1 MNMNINVNNN
11 QMVSYITSYFKNNPK
26 SDMPYDELYEKFNQE
41 RHRMTS
47 TQDLNKFEL
56 IGYLYHLIEKNYNDN
71 DIKNLFKLRKE
82 TIFNQIDILFKEM
95 ETLAERKD
103 QQHLSFLGVVEENLS
118 NFIEKEIILKNAN
131 LKFKDENVQYAY
143 LFINNYYLAEIEKE
157 ELEVN
162 DNIFY
167 SGDVSPIPIVYD
179 FYVYVDRNG
188 LSEKN
193 ILDKE
198 KFSLLAKLNIMHK
211 SFNQEEKEVIGGNFN
226 KIFNQYV
233 KYEKDFVKLN
243 DNYPTLDETVFLV
256 KKELKNILKEK
267 NLKNVQQEVER
278 VLNKKT
284 NNNVRNNI

>member
-1 MNMNINVNNN
+1 MNINVNNN

-26 SDMPYDELYEKFNQE
+26 SDIPYDELYEKFNLE
-41 RHRMTS
+41 RHRMTLA
-47 TQDLNKFEL
+47 QDLNKFEL

-82 TIFNQIDILFKEM
+82 TIFNQIDVLFKEM

-118 NFIEKEIILKNAN
+118 NFIEKEIILKNVN

-143 LFINNYYLAEIEKE
+143 FFINNYYLAEIEKE

-188 LSEKN
+188 LSEKD

-211 SFNQEEKEVIGGNFN
+211 SFNQEEKEVIGDNFN

-267 NLKNVQQEVER
+267 NLKSVQKEVESA
-278 VLNKKT
+278 LNKKM
-284 NNNVRNNI
+284 NNNIKNNKI

>member
-1 MNMNINVNNN
+1 MNINVNNN

-26 SDMPYDELYEKFNQE
+26 SDMPYDELYEKFNLE

-47 TQDLNKFEL
+47 AQDLNKFEL
-56 IGYLYHLIEKNYNDN
+56 IGYLYHLIEKNYNNN

-118 NFIEKEIILKNAN
+118 NLIEKEIILKNAN

-188 LSEKN
+188 LSEKD

-211 SFNQEEKEVIGGNFN
+211 SFNQEEKEVIGDNFN

-267 NLKNVQQEVER
+267 NLKNVQQEVES

>member
-1 MNMNINVNNN
+1 MNINVNNN
-11 QMVSYITSYFKNNPK
+11 QMVSYIISYFKNNPK
-26 SDMPYDELYEKFNQE
+26 SDIPYDELYEKFNLE

-47 TQDLNKFEL
+47 AQDLNKFEL
-56 IGYLYHLIEKNYNDN
+56 IGYLYHLIEKNYNNN

-157 ELEVN
+157 QLEVN

-188 LSEKN
+188 LNEKD

-211 SFNQEEKEVIGGNFN
+211 SFNQEEKEVIGDNFN

-267 NLKNVQQEVER
+267 NLKNVQQEVES

>member
-1 MNMNINVNNN
+1 MNINVNNN

-26 SDMPYDELYEKFNQE
+26 SDIPYDELYEKFNLE
-41 RHRMTS
+41 RHRMTLA
-47 TQDLNKFEL
+47 QDLNKFEL

-95 ETLAERKD
+95 EMLAERKD

-167 SGDVSPIPIVYD
+167 SGDVSPISIIYD

-188 LSEKN
+188 LNEKD

-211 SFNQEEKEVIGGNFN
+211 SFNQEEKEVIGDNFN

-267 NLKNVQQEVER
+267 KLKNVQQEVES
-278 VLNKKT
+278 VLNKKM
-284 NNNVRNNI
+284 NNNIKNNKI

>member
-1 MNMNINVNNN
+1 MNINVNNN

-26 SDMPYDELYEKFNQE
+26 SDIPYDELYEKFNLE

-47 TQDLNKFEL
+47 AQDLNKFEL
-56 IGYLYHLIEKNYNDN
+56 IGYLYHLIEKNYNNN

-167 SGDVSPIPIVYD
+167 SGDVSPISIIYD

-188 LSEKN
+188 LNEKD

-211 SFNQEEKEVIGGNFN
+211 SFNQEEKEVIGDNFN

>member
-1 MNMNINVNNN
+1 MNINVNNN

-26 SDMPYDELYEKFNQE
+26 SDIPYDELYEKFNLE
-41 RHRMTS
+41 RHRMTLA
-47 TQDLNKFEL
+47 QDLNKFEL

-95 ETLAERKD
+95 EMLAERKD

-167 SGDVSPIPIVYD
+167 SGDVSPISIIYD

-188 LSEKN
+188 LNEKD

-211 SFNQEEKEVIGGNFN
+211 SFNQEEKEVIGDNFN

-267 NLKNVQQEVER
+267 NLKNVQQEVES

>member
-1 MNMNINVNNN
+1 MNINVNNN

-26 SDMPYDELYEKFNQE
+26 SDIPYDELYEKFNLE
-41 RHRMTS
+41 RHRMTLA
-47 TQDLNKFEL
+47 QDLNKFEL

-167 SGDVSPIPIVYD
+167 SGDVSPISIIYD

-188 LSEKN
+188 LNEKD

-211 SFNQEEKEVIGGNFN
+211 IFNQEEKEVIGDNFN

-267 NLKNVQQEVER
+267 NLKNVQQEVES

>member
-1 MNMNINVNNN
+1 MNINVNNN

-26 SDMPYDELYEKFNQE
+26 SDIPYDELYEKFNLE
-41 RHRMTS
+41 RRRMTS
-47 TQDLNKFEL
+47 AQDLNKFEL
-56 IGYLYHLIEKNYNDN
+56 IGYLYHLVEKNYNDN

-82 TIFNQIDILFKEM
+82 TIFNQIDVLFKEM

-157 ELEVN
+157 ELKVN
-162 DNIFY
+162 NEAFY
-167 SGDVSPIPIVYD
+167 SGDVSPISIVYD
-179 FYVYVDRNG
+179 FYVYIDRNG
-188 LSEKN
+188 LSEKD

-211 SFNQEEKEVIGGNFN
+211 SFNQEEKEVIGDNFN

-267 NLKNVQQEVER
+267 NLKNVQKEVESA
-278 VLNKKT
+278 LDKK
-284 NNNVRNNI
+284 VNNIKNNKI

>member
-1 MNMNINVNNN
+1 MNINVNNN

-26 SDMPYDELYEKFNQE
+26 SDIPYDELYEKFNLE

-47 TQDLNKFEL
+47 AQDLNKFEL

-95 ETLAERKD
+95 ETLAERKE

-143 LFINNYYLAEIEKE
+143 LFIHNYYLAEIEKE

-167 SGDVSPIPIVYD
+167 SGDVSPISIVYD

-188 LSEKN
+188 LNEKD

-211 SFNQEEKEVIGGNFN
+211 SFNQEEKEVIGDNFN

-267 NLKNVQQEVER
+267 NLKNVQQEVESA
-278 VLNKKT
+278 LNKKT

>member
-1 MNMNINVNNN
+1 MNINVNNN

-26 SDMPYDELYEKFNQE
+26 SDMPYDELYEKFNLE

-47 TQDLNKFEL
+47 AQDLNKFEL
-56 IGYLYHLIEKNYNDN
+56 IGYLYHLIEKNYNNN

-143 LFINNYYLAEIEKE
+143 LFIHNYYLAEIEKE

-167 SGDVSPIPIVYD
+167 SGDVSPISIIYD

-188 LSEKN
+188 LSEKD

-211 SFNQEEKEVIGGNFN
+211 SFNQEEKEVIGDNFN